1 MTVQQVVKSAPEVE
15 GSRLIDNA
23 ISLRVIF
30 NLVVVFILALAALV
44 GLAVAYD
51 PGIQAQPP
59 VVVGIDVSPLNGS
72 GNGTSLPRHTA
83 ESGAQCLNNT
93 DDDFADDT
101 QGGEAQG
108 VINDGC
114 GLGPIDQC
122 IQVSSGSSFRV
133 DIFLNAIPD
142 GTDLG
147 GFSGFLNFDTTKL
160 DYLGPDGDNFSHK
173 FLIVRD
179 PESGFLVNTAVDQG
193 ATNQRINITVADV
206 NGAASAEQPGE
217 FGVLG
222 RYNFSV
228 VGGSGTLTLLTL
240 SGVGTLP
247 AGSFKVTNNGGIEFA
262 KDQVWDSDFSPQ
274 YGIVAIDTACPPPTG
289 TPSPTTSPT
298 PSPTTSPTPSP
309 TTSPTPSPTPTPPAG
324 TVYLAAGWNHSCY
337 QGLGQP
343 IADAFAGV
351 AGVTAVYRMQNQS
364 FDRWFPDRPE
374 LSTIDTLSSFDS
386 LLVLAADGGA
396 WTVTPNS
403 DLPTSAALSSG
414 WNSICYLGAG
424 KDTGEAAAGI
434 AGEYAVTYTFA
445 DQSWRRY
452 VLGRPELSNLLR
464 LETSTPVVILVTDPE
479 GALWVFDP

>member
-1 MTVQQVVKSAPEVE
+1 VKSVPEVE
-15 GSRLIDNA
+15 GSIVKA
-23 ISLRVIF
+23 IFS
-30 NLVVVFILALAALV
+30 LVVVFILALAALV
-44 GLAVAYD
+44 GWAALGDA
-51 PGIQAQPP
+51 GTQAQPP
-59 VVVGIDVSPLNGS
+59 VVVGIDVDPLNGS

-83 ESGAQCLNNT
+83 ESGGQCLNNT
-93 DDDFADDT
+93 DDDLADDT

-122 IQVSSGSSFRV
+122 IQVTSGSSFRV
-133 DIFLNAIPD
+133 DIFLNDIPD

-160 DYLGPDGDNFSHK
+160 DYLGPDGDNFSHN
-173 FLIVRD
+173 FLLMRD
-179 PESGFLVNTAVDQG
+179 PESNFLVNTAVDQG
-193 ATNQRINITVADV
+193 ATNQRINITAADV

-228 VGGSGTLTLLTL
+228 VGGGGTLTLLTL
-240 SGVGTLP
+240 TGVGTLP
-247 AGSFKVTNNGGIEFA
+247 PGSFKVTNNGGIEFA
-262 KDQVWDSDFSPQ
+262 KDQVWDASFSPQ
-274 YGIVAIDTACPPPTG
+274 YGIVAIDTTCPAG

-298 PSPTTSPTPSP
+298 PSPTTST
-309 TTSPTPSPTPTPPAG
+309 TPSPTPTPPAG
-324 TVYLAAGWNHSCY
+324 TVHLAAGWNHSCY
-337 QGLGQP
+337 QGLEQP

-351 AGVTAVYRMQNQS
+351 AGVTAVYRMRNQG

-374 LSTIDTLSSFDS
+374 LSTIDTLSSFDP
-386 LLVLAADGGA
+386 LLILAADGGT

-403 DLPTSAALSSG
+403 DLPTSAPLSSG

-424 KDTGEAAAGI
+424 KDTEEAAAGI
-434 AGEYAVTYTFA
+434 AGEYAVIYTLA

-452 VLGRPELSNLLR
+452 VPGRPELSNLLR
-464 LETSTPVVILVTDPE
+464 LETSTPVLILVAGPE
-479 GALWVFDP
+479 GTLWVFDP